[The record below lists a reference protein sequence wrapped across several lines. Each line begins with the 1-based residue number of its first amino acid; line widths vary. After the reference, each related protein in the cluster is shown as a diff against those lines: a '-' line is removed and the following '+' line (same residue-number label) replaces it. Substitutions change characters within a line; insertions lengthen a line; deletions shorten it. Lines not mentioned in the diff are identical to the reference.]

1 MLAEHRPFRPGE
13 GSGLSAIETSG
24 RRARLPSFDW
34 ENVRASFVPFAFTE
48 AVSIQDPL
56 DQRVRID
63 FIRHHGQ
70 SSESFSDVSV
80 IVKLSNGKDLAT
92 YRLSGCIPSDIR
104 EQIQSILTFAESR
117 EISPLHAARGLVNVT
132 NRTPNAAWIP
142 ERILDREMNETVV
155 PPMGYAIPSFN
166 EYLANPECASSR
178 FFSAKLEGGNRLR
191 LESHISV
198 DMGCAVLDLS
208 TTDANDKVQKQL
220 FEIVS
225 DLDRNLQTDEDIR
238 RDLLLKTYKA
248 MEVFWQQGS
257 EELRRYLLL
266 TDTQESS
273 ARDQVTAHGTNS
285 ANDPLTDTL
294 IANGSIELPTWDI
307 THELSSGAVM
317 HFAAGTHFA
326 LLTLHSNGGESPSVY
341 SWVFRDEE
349 GDLSEPS
356 NPQRKAIISAM
367 RQFTTYESDEVRL
380 DALQRLRELKAA
392 IPMPLAPPLEALIG
406 PELACSL
413 GDEPAI
419 EISPVVPGDSEDI
432 VRMARGIDSIRLSL
446 SDRRLKKTS
455 PQLLDQIDVD
465 FRPVGSLEVVAVN
478 RLGGRLTAFVSK
490 EAIEQAGDKEVFLQ
504 ALVDA
509 MGSQSS
515 QGIRAVQKLLTHA
528 VALDE
533 NESWMIMS
541 GDPYACALPHV
552 NDIEGQRMYN
562 VGALLIKK
570 YAEISCG
577 SPEDC
582 RLHYLDEGK
591 VAVTLGLPSE
601 PYQLCAWIDH
611 GRVTQLEVTPNLR
624 VDDTTHRPD
633 YQKLRQ
639 YVCDLDVMTSQ
650 ADRAILV
657 RTFHLFDSLLTSL
670 AFPESAPVG
679 LDFDRSE
686 LRYFLDQRFGLP
698 RRHTN

>member
-1 MLAEHRPFRPGE
+1 VLAEHSFRSGD
-13 GSGLSAIETSG
+13 GSGLSAVETT
-24 RRARLPSFDW
+24 RRARFPSLDW

-48 AVSIQDPL
+48 AVCIRDPL
-56 DQRVRID
+56 DQRVRIN

-70 SSESFSDVSV
+70 ASEAFSDLSV
-80 IVKLSNGKDLAT
+80 TVKLSNGKDLVA
-92 YRLSGCIPSDIR
+92 YRLSGSIPSDIR
-104 EQIQSILTFAESR
+104 EQVQNILNFAESR
-117 EISPLHAARGLVNVT
+117 EISPLHAARGLVSVT
-132 NRTPNAAWIP
+132 TRAPNAAWIP
-142 ERILDREMNETVV
+142 ERILDRELNETVV

-178 FFSAKLEGGNRLR
+178 FFSAKIEGGNHVR

-198 DMGCAVLDLS
+198 DMGCSILDLS

-225 DLDRNLQTDEDIR
+225 DLDRDLHTDEDIR

-248 MEVFWQQGS
+248 MEVFWNQGS
-257 EELRRYLLL
+257 DELRKHLLI
-266 TDTQESS
+266 TDTREAP
-273 ARDQVTAHGTNS
+273 ARGQVEAPGAMS
-285 ANDPLTDTL
+285 ENDPLTDTL

-307 THELSSGAVM
+307 SYDLSSGAIL
-317 HFAAGTHFA
+317 HFAAGRHFA
-326 LLTLHSNGGESPSVY
+326 LLTLHSNAGESPSVY

-356 NPQRKAIISAM
+356 NPQRKAILGAM
-367 RQFTTYESDEVRL
+367 RQFATYESDEVRL

-392 IPMPLAPPLEALIG
+392 IPMPLAPALDTLIG
-406 PELACSL
+406 SDLAFALSAH
-413 GDEPAI
+413 PAVD
-419 EISPVVPGDSEDI
+419 ISPVVPGDAEDI
-432 VRMARGIDSIRLSL
+432 VRMARGIDSVRLSF

-465 FRPVGSLEVVAVN
+465 LSPEGSLEIIAVN
-478 RLGGRLTAFVSK
+478 RLGGRLTAFISK
-490 EAIEQAGDKEVFLQ
+490 EALEQAGDRDVFLQ
-504 ALVDA
+504 ALVNA

-515 QGIRAVQKLLTHA
+515 LGIRVVQTLLSNA
-528 VALDE
+528 IVLDE
-533 NESWMIMS
+533 DASWMSMS
-541 GDPYACALPHV
+541 GDPYACSLPHV
-552 NDIEGQRMYN
+552 DDIEGQRMYN
-562 VGALLIKK
+562 VGTLLIKK

-601 PYQLCAWIDH
+601 PYQLCVWIDH

-633 YQKLRQ
+633 FQKSRR
-639 YVCDLDVMTSQ
+639 YVCDLGVMTSQ
-650 ADRAILV
+650 EDRSTLV
-657 RTFHLFDSLLTSL
+657 RAFHLFDSLLASL

-686 LRYFLDQRFGLP
+686 LRSFLDQRFGLP
-698 RRHTN
+698 RRHAN